1 MGHTFYQKK
10 KHIWVTLIQRYL
22 YVFFQSTI
30 PTKILNTCNL
40 IVLII
45 IIISH
50 HSLISILDYRHSSI
64 LLPHPNFLSLCIYN
78 HISTS
83 PFLSISFSSQKNHTL
98 KQCPKTQLQFQSLH
112 GGSVRLISQTYQFL
126 FLFFQRLILKHFC
139 YVTTFETRVSRN
151 FKKYIIL

>member
-1 MGHTFYQKK
+1 MGYTYSTIPLCF
-10 KHIWVTLIQRYL
+10 
-22 YVFFQSTI
+22 FFQSTI

-50 HSLISILDYRHSSI
+50 HSLISILDYHHSSI

-126 FLFFQRLILKHFC
+126 FLFFQRLILKPFC